1 MECQPHAFSRYFELV
16 IKLRTVTVDFELGVS
31 NVFTKY
37 YPSIIVRGCLF
48 HFGQSLYRKFVD
60 LGLKTQYKDDEN
72 LRDWFRSFAALSL
85 LPLKHMLRGFI
96 DYYHNTYGPFSRFP
110 PHMYKHYRNITP
122 RTINYLEGR
131 HSRMKKHVSSPHPNI
146 YIAIDLLQKEQS
158 LASTARVR
166 DGMGAPAPKRRK
178 NKVITD
184 ECLMKLWQR
193 YDDGRIDIPAFL
205 KAAGMRYFQR
215 PSKS

>member
-1 MECQPHAFSRYFELV
+1 MSGKSEEVLMMFAEFVESARGKRQLCYLGCRYSLKRKNQNGSEYWLWKNLV
-16 IKLRTVTVDFELGVS
+16 
-31 NVFTKY
+31 
-37 YPSIIVRGCLF
+37 
-48 HFGQSLYRKFVD
+48 
-60 LGLKTQYKDDEN
+60 QYN
-72 LRDWFRSFAALSL
+72 
-85 LPLKHMLRGFI
+85 
-96 DYYHNTYGPFSRFP
+96 
-110 PHMYKHYRNITP
+110 HYRNITP

-158 LASTARVR
+158 LASIARVR
-166 DGMGAPAPKRRK
+166 DGMGAPAPKRRR
-178 NKVITD
+178 NKVITE
-184 ECLMKLWQR
+184 ECLMKLWQH

>member
-1 MECQPHAFSRYFELV
+1 MLYV
-16 IKLRTVTVDFELGVS
+16 VNLGS
-31 NVFTKY
+31 
-37 YPSIIVRGCLF
+37 
-48 HFGQSLYRKFVD
+48 
-60 LGLKTQYKDDEN
+60 KTQYKDDEN

-85 LPLKHMLRGFI
+85 LPLKHMLWGLQRLIRTRPGYPGFQGFI

-110 PHMYKHYRNITP
+110 PHMYDHYRNITP

-131 HSRMKKHVSSPHPNI
+131 HSRMKKHVSSPHLNI
-146 YIAIDLLQKEQS
+146 YIAIGLVQKES
-158 LASTARVR
+158 IARVQ

-184 ECLMKLWQR
+184 KCLMKLWQR